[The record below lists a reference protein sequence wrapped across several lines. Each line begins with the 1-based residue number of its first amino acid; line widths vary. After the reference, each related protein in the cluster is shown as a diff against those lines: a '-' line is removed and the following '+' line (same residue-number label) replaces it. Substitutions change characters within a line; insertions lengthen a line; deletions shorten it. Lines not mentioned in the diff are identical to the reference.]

1 MLSPPDYL
9 GVSALNADTLYSV
22 IWFDLAEPGWDDDA
36 VKSRHSE
43 IIGEITFDA
52 ATMPALGHPIAD
64 LFENGE
70 QPVAE
75 NKERLSRLRQ
85 SHKDAEAAITRLLS
99 LVEQGVMEAEDAS
112 LKERLVSLKIRRDTR
127 G

>member
-1 MLSPPDYL
+1 VLSPPDYL

-52 ATMPALGHPIAD
+52 ATMPALGTLLQTYLKTA
-64 LFENGE
+64 N
-70 QPVAE
+70 
-75 NKERLSRLRQ
+75 SR
-85 SHKDAEAAITRLLS
+85 
-99 LVEQGVMEAEDAS
+99 S
-112 LKERLVSLKIRRDTR
+112 LKTR
-127 G
+127 SG

>member
-1 MLSPPDYL
+1 MIQFRRAGL
-9 GVSALNADTLYSV
+9 GRRCGQVATLRDHRRDHLRRCNNARA
-22 IWFDLAEPGWDDDA
+22 W
-36 VKSRHSE
+36 
-43 IIGEITFDA
+43 
-52 ATMPALGHPIAD
+52 HPIAD